1 MQSLPPWLRILRI
14 KQWTKNLLVFAPLL
28 VTRNYD
34 LWLPATLAFL
44 ALCFVGSAMYTVN
57 DLLDAP
63 IDRRHPKKKHRP
75 IASGELSV
83 AAALAMFVVCLL
95 VGLVLAW
102 IVSWAVLA
110 GVGTYVLLQIAYNS
124 WLKTVPIADVFTI
137 ALGFVLR
144 AALGA
149 VAISVVVSG
158 WLLFVTAALAILVGF
173 AKRRSE
179 FVSQGESAVLSRPVL
194 GDYTLTTLNA
204 LVIVSAA
211 ASILSYGIY
220 SIESSTARLYPG
232 IALSSLFVAY
242 GVLRYLLLTL
252 ARDEGGEP
260 ETLIFADRQI
270 LGALILT
277 VVSIVAATQGMQIPF
292 IGDANVA
299 PNSAPQSLIR

>member
-1 MQSLPPWLRILRI
+1 
-14 KQWTKNLLVFAPLL
+14 
-28 VTRNYD
+28 
-34 LWLPATLAFL
+34 
-44 ALCFVGSAMYTVN
+44 MYTVN

-63 IDRRHPKKKHRP
+63 IDRQHPKKKHRP
-75 IASGELSV
+75 IASRELSV
-83 AAALAMFVVCLL
+83 AAALAILVVCLL

-110 GVGTYVLLQIAYNS
+110 GVGTYVLLQIAYNT